1 MGLSRGGGFFS
12 LLLNSIQSLVLI
24 PFYFFRFLNVTLL
37 VSRPIQ
43 NLQQTGQKSCTQV
56 VAKSA
61 REALHRVQF
70 NYKMEEVFSY
80 AMKIMSLQ
88 LILQDNTQMFELL

>member
-1 MGLSRGGGFFS
+1 M
-12 LLLNSIQSLVLI
+12 
-24 PFYFFRFLNVTLL
+24 
-37 VSRPIQ
+37 
-43 NLQQTGQKSCTQV
+43 